1 MVIRILDFV
10 QGADTSE
17 QGALV
22 LARLQAALTGGTE
35 VTISFDGINT
45 ATSSFV
51 NAGILPLLQQFPL
64 NELKTRL
71 RIVESTRQINDMIKM
86 RMEREASAVTA

>member
-10 QGADTSE
+10 RGADTSD

-22 LARLQAALTGGTE
+22 LARLQAALAGDTE
-35 VTISFDGINT
+35 VIVSFDGINT

-51 NAGILPLLQQFPL
+51 NAGIVPLLQHFPL
-64 NELKTRL
+64 SDLKARL
-71 RIVESTRQINDMIKM
+71 RVVDSTRQINDMIKM
-86 RMEREASAVTA
+86 RMEREASVVST

>member
-10 QGADTSE
+10 QGADTSD

-22 LARLQAALTGGTE
+22 LAQLQAALAGGTE
-35 VTISFDGINT
+35 VTISFDGVNT

-51 NAGILPLLQQFPL
+51 NAGIVPLLQHFPL